1 MNETK
6 QTPWWSVG
14 LKYGV
19 MTGLIGAVL
28 TMINFIMGNF
38 DAIWIMFAV
47 GLAIYIGAI
56 ILAHKEFKR
65 HNGGFMTYGQG
76 VLIGTLTVFIAGLI
90 GGLFSFIYISYI
102 DPNILEEM
110 KEMQI
115 AMMEKFGVPEEQMD
129 EAIAKIEAETTAGN
143 QLKSGLING
152 VVSGLI
158 LSLIVSAFTKNK
170 RPEFE

>member
-1 MNETK
+1 MNEAR

-19 MTGLIGAVL
+19 ITGLVGSVL
-28 TMINFIMGNF
+28 TMVNFIMGNF
-38 DAIWIMFAV
+38 DAIWIMFAI

-56 ILAHKEFKR
+56 IMAHKEFKR

-76 VLIGTLTVFIAGLI
+76 VLIGTLTVFIAGVI
-90 GGLFSFIYISYI
+90 GGLFSFIYISYV

>member
-19 MTGLIGAVL
+19 MAGLVGSVL

-38 DAIWIMFAV
+38 EMIWVMFAI

-65 HNGGFMTYGQG
+65 HNGGYMTYGQG
-76 VLIGTLTVFIAGLI
+76 VLIGTLTVFIAGII
-90 GGLFSFIYISYI
+90 GGLFSYIYISYV

-115 AMMEKFGVPEEQMD
+115 TMMEKFNLPEDQMD
-129 EAIAKIEAETTAGN
+129 EAIARVERDTTAAK
-143 QLKSGLING
+143 QLQNGLLNGIFSGL
-152 VVSGLI
+152 V
-158 LSLIVSAFTKNK
+158 LSLIVSAFTKNA